1 MFGQSFLAEGINTT
15 CALIG
20 LFSMS
25 QVFILM
31 EAKIKERAKATK
43 FSDKIRLTREEK
55 KRLAPT
61 VIRSW
66 LIGNII
72 GILPGAGAS
81 IACFMAITTPSSSP
95 STRRNSAT
103 AALRACAAPRPPTT
117 PLPAAPSFL
126 P

>member
-1 MFGQSFLAEGINTT
+1 MIKGLMSGALGLLLST

-31 EAKIKERAKATK
+31 EGKIKERAKAAK

-55 KRLAPT
+55 KMLAPT

-81 IACFMAITTPSSSP
+81 IACFMGYNNAKQFSKHKEHS
-95 STRRNSAT
+95 SAT
-103 AALRACAAPRPPTT
+103 APLRACAAPRRPTT
-117 PLPAAPSFL
+117 PLPAAP
-126 P
+126 